1 MDVPVFDSKT
11 MTHSNTRRS
20 FLTTAAGA
28 VAAPFILPGRIW
40 SADASPNGKIR
51 MGFIGMGKQMG
62 GLLSRFLQYP
72 EVEVV
77 AVCDVY
83 AMRRDLFKKKVDDHY
98 AKNGGGNGKPCASV
112 NDFREITER
121 DDIDAVCI
129 ATPDHWHAIITNSA
143 LSHGR
148 MSIVRSR

>member
-1 MDVPVFDSKT
+1 MK
-11 MTHSNTRRS
+11 SNPASRRH
-20 FLTTAAGA
+20 FIKAASA
-28 VAAPFILPGRIW
+28 SVAAPFILPSRVW
-40 SADASPNGKIR
+40 SAETAPNSRIR

-62 GLLSRFLQYP
+62 GLISRFLQYP

-83 AMRRDLFKKKVDDHY
+83 AMRRELYKGKVDEHY
-98 AKNGGGNGKPCASV
+98 AKNGGTGKPCASV

-121 DDIDAVCI
+121 EDIDAVCI

-143 LSHGR
+143 LSHGKD
-148 MSIVRSR
+148 VYCE